1 MRKINNCLAIFLSN
15 YLKNPEKR
23 YIINFI
29 MGDKLEQ
36 LLLPFEFTY
45 GGKPMDLQKRSDMLA
60 KAKKMLSDKS
70 AAAELH
76 KNGKKTAYELMNTLF
91 DDGTFSEIGAFV
103 KAYANELGTSDT
115 AQYEGVV
122 CGYGAVDG
130 RLVFAYAQ
138 DASRA
143 GGVFTKAAAAKIAA
157 LYELALKNGA
167 PVVSMLD
174 SHSAAVTDGVD
185 VLAGY
190 GSVMKKAASV
200 KGKIPQIAV
209 ICGDAVGA
217 GAVIASMADAA
228 VICNNASFSV
238 TPANVLAVN
247 GADKKA
253 GSAESA
259 FENGLV
265 ADMAATPDEAIAS
278 AKQILAYLP
287 SNKLD
292 KNVYAGAE
300 DDPNRATPEI
310 ASITAKADYD
320 VHAVIASVADGGAYK
335 ELTAGKASSMVTAFA
350 FINGLPCGIIA
361 NNPAEHEGKLCGGAL
376 RKAANFAALCDS
388 FGVPLLNLVGTVG
401 FSEKCE
407 ANGGRIAE
415 LAAALA
421 KTYACATVPVITVN
435 LGDAYGTA
443 YTVMG
448 SKSLGADLVYALDSA
463 KIGVLKPSASVAMMW
478 SEKLAGSKTPLE
490 KRKSLEEDWE
500 LYNTTPI
507 LAANAGQIDDII
519 PAELL
524 RAKVASALEML
535 SMKSEFIKL

>member
-1 MRKINNCLAIFLSN
+1 
-15 YLKNPEKR
+15 
-23 YIINFI
+23 
-29 MGDKLEQ
+29 
-36 LLLPFEFTY
+36 
-45 GGKPMDLQKRSDMLA
+45 MDLQKRSDMLA

-143 GGVFTKAAAAKIAA
+143 GGVFTKAAAAKIA
-157 LYELALKNGA
+157 
-167 PVVSMLD
+167 
-174 SHSAAVTDGVD
+174 VD

-200 KGKIPQIAV
+200 KGKIPQIAGV
-209 ICGDAVGA
+209 CGDAVGA

-320 VHAVIASVADGGAYK
+320 VHAVIASVADGGSYK

-350 FINGLPCGIIA
+350 FVNGLPCGIIA

>member
-1 MRKINNCLAIFLSN
+1 
-15 YLKNPEKR
+15 
-23 YIINFI
+23 
-29 MGDKLEQ
+29 
-36 LLLPFEFTY
+36 
-45 GGKPMDLQKRSDMLA
+45 MDLQKRSDMLA

-174 SHSAAVTDGVD
+174 SHGAAVTDGVD

-253 GSAESA
+253 GSADTQA
-259 FENGLV
+259 PFL
-265 ADMAATPDEAIAS
+265 
-278 AKQILAYLP
+278 
-287 SNKLD
+287 
-292 KNVYAGAE
+292 
-300 DDPNRATPEI
+300 
-310 ASITAKADYD
+310 
-320 VHAVIASVADGGAYK
+320 
-335 ELTAGKASSMVTAFA
+335 MV
-350 FINGLPCGIIA
+350 
-361 NNPAEHEGKLCGGAL
+361 
-376 RKAANFAALCDS
+376 
-388 FGVPLLNLVGTVG
+388 
-401 FSEKCE
+401 
-407 ANGGRIAE
+407 
-415 LAAALA
+415 
-421 KTYACATVPVITVN
+421 
-435 LGDAYGTA
+435 
-443 YTVMG
+443 
-448 SKSLGADLVYALDSA
+448 
-463 KIGVLKPSASVAMMW
+463 
-478 SEKLAGSKTPLE
+478 
-490 KRKSLEEDWE
+490 
-500 LYNTTPI
+500 
-507 LAANAGQIDDII
+507 
-519 PAELL
+519 
-524 RAKVASALEML
+524 
-535 SMKSEFIKL
+535 